1 MILYYMKHAWRMLWQ
16 EKFFTII
23 SLLGIGLAVSFI
35 MVIITVNDI
44 DDGSYAPEVNRY
56 RTLYVKN
63 VCEKQG
69 QSTNNSCLSPM
80 IVKNVIYNLDGVDAV
95 SAVNRGESFVE
106 AQKLS
111 GEGRNVKST
120 STDGAYWKFFNFEF
134 VAGKPFTSSDFTSGV
149 RVAVIDESLS
159 RSLYKGENA
168 LEKTIFIAQQP
179 YKVVGVVKDV
189 SPSSSFAYAKV
200 WFPYTTNSQVMSG
213 KNELSC
219 GALEAMIL
227 AKKTSDFDD
236 IRRKLEARRSNYNQ
250 TAGKGVKILLRG
262 PDTHSE
268 QRFRGDASKE
278 QSEYKE
284 VLRLWI
290 MVIVILIVVPAFNM
304 MSFTI
309 SRMKK
314 RQEELGLRR
323 SFGALRSNI
332 IGQVIAENMLLTLIG
347 GFLGFLLSGIL
358 IFAFQSTLF
367 PDGVSLS
374 LSMIFRPSILAYLL
388 GVCVLVN
395 LVSAIIPAVR
405 SANQPILQALKE
417 KKA

>member
-1 MILYYMKHAWRMLWQ
+1 
-16 EKFFTII
+16 
-23 SLLGIGLAVSFI
+23 
-35 MVIITVNDI
+35 
-44 DDGSYAPEVNRY
+44 
-56 RTLYVKN
+56 
-63 VCEKQG
+63 
-69 QSTNNSCLSPM
+69 
-80 IVKNVIYNLDGVDAV
+80 
-95 SAVNRGESFVE
+95 
-106 AQKLS
+106 
-111 GEGRNVKST
+111 
-120 STDGAYWKFFNFEF
+120 
-134 VAGKPFTSSDFTSGV
+134 
-149 RVAVIDESLS
+149 
-159 RSLYKGENA
+159 
-168 LEKTIFIAQQP
+168 
-179 YKVVGVVKDV
+179 
-189 SPSSSFAYAKV
+189 
-200 WFPYTTNSQVMSG
+200 
-213 KNELSC
+213 
-219 GALEAMIL
+219 MIL

-236 IRRKLEARRSNYNQ
+236 IRRKLEARRFNYNE
-250 TAGKGVKILLRG
+250 TAGKGIKILLRG

-268 QRFRGDASKE
+268 QRFRGDASRE

-284 VLRLWI
+284 VMRLWI
-290 MVIVILIVVPAFNM
+290 MVIIILIVVPAFNM